1 MNKERLLYRFV
12 QREKLTNPSP
22 ALTFLSPSRLP
33 ACLTSFSPSRFPLA
47 TPASVSLTVPEAP
60 SRFRLSSPAS
70 LSLTL
75 PEAPSRLPACLT
87 NFSLPHA
94 FGLPHQLLS
103 PLRFQK
109 LPHGFRRA
117 SPASLSLPLPEAPS
131 RLPACLTLPD
141 PSRSLTKRLLASC
154 SSSSEGSEKKIKRLP
169 LPPGPS
175 PWPIVGNLPEMWRKK
190 PAFNWIHDVMKELN
204 TDIACI
210 RLGNVHVIPVTSP
223 EIALEVLKDND
234 SVFAT
239 RPLTMGTEYS
249 SRGFL
254 SIAVV
259 PLGQQWKKMRKV
271 VASHVLCSARLH
283 SLLFKRREE
292 ADNLVRFVYSQC
304 CKSGSG
310 SAVNVRHAARQYC
323 GNVMRNM
330 MFNRGYFGEGNEDG
344 GPGFE
349 EEEHVE
355 SLFIVL
361 QYLYAFT
368 LSDYLPWMRVF
379 DLEGREKLIS
389 NAIRT
394 VSKYH
399 DPIIEER
406 IQQRRHHR
414 GNYKKESDDHQ
425 DLLDVLISAKDESAR
440 PSLSVDEIKAQCMD
454 LMLAT
459 VDNPSNAVE
468 WALGEMINQPEIIK
482 RATEE
487 VDMVVGKERLVQ
499 EYDIPQLNYVKACLR
514 EALRLHPVAPFN
526 LPESPATSFP
536 KAATGRR
543 GCMGAAL
550 GSEMSVILLARLLQG
565 FDWSLPS
572 NEEKIDLAESKYD
585 LLMAKPM
592 HASAKPRLAA
602 ELYT

>member
-1 MNKERLLYRFV
+1 MDNLSLLF
-12 QREKLTNPSP
+12 SD
-22 ALTFLSPSRLP
+22 FLSHLENNPFLGSIVLVTT
-33 ACLTSFSPSRFPLA
+33 L
-47 TPASVSLTVPEAP
+47 VSLVA
-60 SRFRLSSPAS
+60 LAS
-70 LSLTL
+70 
-75 PEAPSRLPACLT
+75 
-87 NFSLPHA
+87 F
-94 FGLPHQLLS
+94 QLS
-103 PLRFQK
+103 PQNRLRKFVKDMFSIVQNQLFK
-109 LPHGFRRA
+109 
-117 SPASLSLPLPEAPS
+117 
-131 RLPACLTLPD
+131 
-141 PSRSLTKRLLASC
+141 
-154 SSSSEGSEKKIKRLP
+154 GSEKKLKPLA

-175 PWPIVGNLPEMWRKK
+175 PCPIVGNLQDMWRKK

-210 RLGNVHVIPVTSP
+210 RLGNVHIIPVTSP
-223 EIALEVLKDND
+223 KIALEVLKDND
-234 SVFAT
+234 STFAT

-292 ADNLVRFVYSQC
+292 ADNLVRFVYNQC

-310 SAVNVRHAARQYC
+310 SVVNVRHAARQYC

-330 MFNRGYFGEGNEDG
+330 MFNRRYFGE
-344 GPGFE
+344 
-349 EEEHVE
+349 
-355 SLFIVL
+355 
-361 QYLYAFT
+361 
-368 LSDYLPWMRVF
+368 
-379 DLEGREKLIS
+379 EGHEKLIS
-389 NAIRT
+389 DAIRT

-406 IQQRRHHR
+406 IQQRSHHH
-414 GNYKKESDDHQ
+414 GNYKKGSDDHQ
-425 DLLDVLISAKDESAR
+425 DLLDALISAKDETGR

-468 WALGEMINQPEIIK
+468 WALGEMINQPDILKKAKEG
-482 RATEE
+482 
-487 VDMVVGKERLVQ
+487 VDMFVGKERLVQ

-526 LPESPATSFP
+526 LPHVSTRDATIAGYFIPKGSHVLLSRLGLGRNPNVWKDPLKFMPERHIGSTDHHLQVELTEPELRFVSFGR
-536 KAATGRR
+536 GRR
-543 GCMGAAL
+543 GCMGVAL

-572 NEEKIDLAESKYD
+572 HEEKIDLAESKYD

-592 HASAKPRLAA
+592 HARAKPRLAA
-602 ELYT
+602 ELYTQLIK

>member
-1 MNKERLLYRFV
+1 MDNLSLLF
-12 QREKLTNPSP
+12 SD
-22 ALTFLSPSRLP
+22 FLSHLENNPFLGSIVLVTT
-33 ACLTSFSPSRFPLA
+33 L
-47 TPASVSLTVPEAP
+47 VSLVA
-60 SRFRLSSPAS
+60 LAS
-70 LSLTL
+70 
-75 PEAPSRLPACLT
+75 
-87 NFSLPHA
+87 F
-94 FGLPHQLLS
+94 QLS
-103 PLRFQK
+103 PQNRLRKFVKDMFSIVQNQLFK
-109 LPHGFRRA
+109 
-117 SPASLSLPLPEAPS
+117 
-131 RLPACLTLPD
+131 
-141 PSRSLTKRLLASC
+141 
-154 SSSSEGSEKKIKRLP
+154 GSEKKLKRLA

-175 PWPIVGNLPEMWRKK
+175 PWPIVGNLQDIWRKK

-210 RLGNVHVIPVTSP
+210 RLGNVHIIPVTSP
-223 EIALEVLKDND
+223 KIALEVLKDND
-234 SVFAT
+234 STFAT

-292 ADNLVRFVYSQC
+292 ADNLVRFVYNQC

-310 SAVNVRHAARQYC
+310 SVVNVRHAARQYC

-330 MFNRGYFGEGNEDG
+330 MFNRRYFGEGIEDG

-361 QYLYAFT
+361 QHLYSFT

-379 DLEGREKLIS
+379 DLEGHEKLIS
-389 NAIRT
+389 DAIRT

-406 IQQRRHHR
+406 IQQRSHHH
-414 GNYKKESDDHQ
+414 GNYKKGSDDHQ
-425 DLLDVLISAKDESAR
+425 DLLDALISAKDETGR
-440 PSLSVDEIKAQCMD
+440 PSLSVDEIQAQCM
-454 LMLAT
+454 
-459 VDNPSNAVE
+459 
-468 WALGEMINQPEIIK
+468 
-482 RATEE
+482 
-487 VDMVVGKERLVQ
+487 
-499 EYDIPQLNYVKACLR
+499 LNYVKACLR

-526 LPESPATSFP
+526 LPHVSTRDATIAGYFIPKGSHVLLSRLGLGRNPNVWKDPLKFMPERHIGSTDHDLQVELTEPKLRFVSFGR
-536 KAATGRR
+536 GRR
-543 GCMGAAL
+543 GCMGVAL

-572 NEEKIDLAESKYD
+572 HEEKIDLAESKYD
-585 LLMAKPM
+585 LLMAEPM
-592 HASAKPRLAA
+592 HARAKPRLAA
-602 ELYT
+602 ELYTQLIK

>member
-1 MNKERLLYRFV
+1 MPNIFFKI
-12 QREKLTNPSP
+12 Q
-22 ALTFLSPSRLP
+22 
-33 ACLTSFSPSRFPLA
+33 
-47 TPASVSLTVPEAP
+47 
-60 SRFRLSSPAS
+60 
-70 LSLTL
+70 
-75 PEAPSRLPACLT
+75 
-87 NFSLPHA
+87 
-94 FGLPHQLLS
+94 
-103 PLRFQK
+103 
-109 LPHGFRRA
+109 
-117 SPASLSLPLPEAPS
+117 
-131 RLPACLTLPD
+131 
-141 PSRSLTKRLLASC
+141 
-154 SSSSEGSEKKIKRLP
+154 GSEKKIKRLP

-514 EALRLHPVAPFN
+514 EAIAGYFIPKGSHVLLSRLGLGRNPNVWKDPLKFMPELELTEPELRFV
-526 LPESPATSFP
+526 SFSR
-536 KAATGRR
+536 GRR

>member
-1 MNKERLLYRFV
+1 MVKNGRGSHEEQNPAGVSPKTGENPGGAKRNSRGVSSFDRRHSGWFSAARMVGERRLAF
-12 QREKLTNPSP
+12 KLQIGTKLGQNS
-22 ALTFLSPSRLP
+22 
-33 ACLTSFSPSRFPLA
+33 
-47 TPASVSLTVPEAP
+47 
-60 SRFRLSSPAS
+60 
-70 LSLTL
+70 
-75 PEAPSRLPACLT
+75 
-87 NFSLPHA
+87 
-94 FGLPHQLLS
+94 G
-103 PLRFQK
+103 QK
-109 LPHGFRRA
+109 WEIWPGHVRGFRVGF
-117 SPASLSLPLPEAPS
+117 SGFEKKL
-131 RLPACLTLPD
+131 
-141 PSRSLTKRLLASC
+141 KRLA
-154 SSSSEGSEKKIKRLP
+154 

-175 PWPIVGNLPEMWRKK
+175 PWPIVGNLPDMWRKK
-190 PAFNWIHDVMKELN
+190 PAFNWIHDLMKELN

-223 EIALEVLKDND
+223 EIALEALKDND
-234 SVFAT
+234 STFAT

-292 ADNLVRFVYSQC
+292 ADNLVRFVYNQC

-310 SAVNVRHAARQYC
+310 SVVNVRHAARQYC

-330 MFNRGYFGEGNEDG
+330 MFNRRYFGEGNEDG

-361 QYLYAFT
+361 QHLYSFI

-379 DLEGREKLIS
+379 DLEGHEKLIS
-389 NAIRT
+389 DAIRT

-406 IQQRRHHR
+406 IQQRSHHH
-414 GNYKKESDDHQ
+414 GNYKKGSDDHQ
-425 DLLDVLISAKDESAR
+425 DLLDALISAKDETGR

-468 WALGEMINQPEIIK
+468 WALGEMINQPEILK
-482 RATEE
+482 KAKEE
-487 VDMVVGKERLVQ
+487 VDMFVGKERLVQ

-526 LPESPATSFP
+526 LPHVSTRDATIAGYFIPKGSHVLLSRLGLGRNPNVWKDPLKFMPERHIGSTDHHLQVELTEPELRFVSFGR
-536 KAATGRR
+536 GRR
-543 GCMGAAL
+543 GCMGVAL

-572 NEEKIDLAESKYD
+572 HEEKIDLAESKYD

-592 HASAKPRLAA
+592 HARAKPRLAA
-602 ELYT
+602 ELYNQLIK